1 MASLFRLST
10 LRRTKATHLCLPPSL
25 CPRPCP
31 PPCWRRG
38 CSALYPPSVP
48 PAKRRHPC
56 RQHPHTAQRLSLP
69 PMRRVC
75 CLEGLSV
82 GHSVCP
88 SGGLFGFPPCAD
100 CTTSRFC
107 RLLQEAACFPALL
120 GGCQLTARRPFPRS
134 VGRQPLF
141 ALRPDLLRGA
151 PAPPPCFPPVP
162 PCASLLRSRR
172 ALPLRSQKVGQRRPP
187 SAPFGR
193 CPWGIPHGFL
203 KIHEH
208 RFACFVNV
216 DDSGCFVISTS
227 QNAQIDICAFLLTF
241 FNKTNI
247 LNNSGTKKI
256 QRGQHPDLG
265 ST

>member
-25 CPRPCP
+25 CPMPCP

-187 SAPFGR
+187 LRSLRSLPVGHSSRIF
-193 CPWGIPHGFL
+193 
-203 KIHEH
+203 E
-208 RFACFVNV
+208 
-216 DDSGCFVISTS
+216 DSRTPLR
-227 QNAQIDICAFLLTF
+227 LL
-241 FNKTNI
+241 
-247 LNNSGTKKI
+247 
-256 QRGQHPDLG
+256 REC
-265 ST
+265 